1 IGERESL
8 SRKPEACVIC
18 RRRVVHDPCDPP
30 PIEVRLTMAH
40 HVRRRTAAAL
50 AVICATSLAAAPAA
64 AADGPDAAALMAA
77 VEDHCGENGC
87 HDILPPGQN
96 GNATLVDIL
105 GNQLFGTRPAHSSG
119 QLDMYDD
126 LLHDYQGL
134 DDAGLDS
141 YF

>member
-1 IGERESL
+1 SLLPLVAGRGPVGGRPKGPGGGAGDRRIGERESL

-77 VEDHCGENGC
+77 VEDHCGEN
-87 HDILPPGQN
+87 
-96 GNATLVDIL
+96 
-105 GNQLFGTRPAHSSG
+105 
-119 QLDMYDD
+119 
-126 LLHDYQGL
+126 
-134 DDAGLDS
+134 
-141 YF
+141 